1 MYENSLLQQYT
12 MPAAI
17 CWIRYYV
24 AGRGETYGRAPKVNT
39 SDTNSWQ
46 GTWCKYCRDASAIAT
61 THSIHSLCL
70 FIITNTSYVV
80 TRRVQQL
87 LWNSNSFHAYRI
99 KIPMV
104 RPAAAASAA
113 ARIAAALSPTL
124 TKATSLLVYNN
135 IFVALYEHR
144 ELEHENYTC
153 VLVLHVLW
161 KQCQCLNSF
170 N

>member
-1 MYENSLLQQYT
+1 MVWFTQSIAIRNICLYNMYENSLLQQYA

-80 TRRVQQL
+80 TRCVQQL
-87 LWNSNSFHAYRI
+87 LWTSNSCHAYRI
-99 KIPMV
+99 KISMV
-104 RPAAAASAA
+104 RPAAAGTAVAGIWDSCSSK
-113 ARIAAALSPTL
+113 LYP
-124 TKATSLLVYNN
+124 YNSY
-135 IFVALYEHR
+135 VS
-144 ELEHENYTC
+144 TC
-153 VLVLHVLW
+153 I
-161 KQCQCLNSF
+161 
-170 N
+170 